1 MIMKAFMHHYRYW
14 IAGSFFVGLAAACF
28 EKHGAIEYAAD
39 HIWEAADR
47 AVIREELPKKD

>member
-1 MIMKAFMHHYRYW
+1 MLLKAFMHHYRYW